1 MGFLNGGADSLP
13 IETKHGSPLYIG
25 HRTMFILRETAYP
38 PHLSASCF
46 PKRSGRVPSN
56 RVYTMGLP
64 DVQRR
69 SHNSLL
75 ILPFLLL
82 HLHLPS
88 PLPQRLHVP
97 NTVPFSTATLLPLYR
112 HRIPPLRLRWTTA
125 LARTPV
131 RFRGGDGSIKRGR
144 VSGGANRWQGG
155 WVGIGRPSG

>member
-1 MGFLNGGADSLP
+1 MYRAVQAMGFLNGGADSLP

-25 HRTMFILRETAYP
+25 HRTMFILRET
-38 PHLSASCF
+38 
-46 PKRSGRVPSN
+46 VPSN